1 MGPIFADLVTL
12 VQDHVEILS
21 ECAQLDSSK
30 QATQIDGCMTRGAGS
45 VYSTVEQGDGDIPM
59 EDGKTVHGGTIGL

>member
-1 MGPIFADLVTL
+1 MPITL
-12 VQDHVEILS
+12 MPYDR
-21 ECAQLDSSK
+21 A
-30 QATQIDGCMTRGAGS
+30 RGAGS

>member
-1 MGPIFADLVTL
+1 MNVHNWTKANKPA
-12 VQDHVEILS
+12 S
-21 ECAQLDSSK
+21 
-30 QATQIDGCMTRGAGS
+30 QIDRCMTIGAGS